1 MKKTLLALVSVLSL
15 STASEAQVIAQ
26 WNFSDFGANV
36 TNATFGP
43 VAATGGANAA
53 GAVLNA
59 VHNNALSVWSHPVG
73 NGNPDSL
80 SVNNWTAGDYFEFNL
95 ATTSFTDIS
104 FSFDQN
110 RSGTGPTNFSFRYS
124 LDGVSFTSFADYEVA
139 AVSWTG
145 TSSNAASTFLYNL
158 GAVTDLNQQSSVYF
172 RLVNLDSPAGGGT
185 TRVDNIIVTGVPEPS
200 TYALLALSG
209 IALAGYAIRRRR
221 RAGH

>member
-1 MKKTLLALVSVLSL
+1 MKKAFLALAVTLSL
-15 STASEAQVIAQ
+15 SAASQAQVIAQ

-43 VAATGGANAA
+43 VAATGGANAS

-59 VHNNALSVWSHPVG
+59 VHANALSVWSHPLG
-73 NGNPDSL
+73 NGNADSL
-80 SVNNWTAGDYFEFNL
+80 SVNNWTADDYFEFNF
-95 ATTSFTDIS
+95 ATTGFTDIS

-124 LDGVSFTSFADYEVA
+124 LDGVSFTTFADY
-139 AVSWTG
+139 AVSSVTWSG

-158 GAVTDLNQQSSVYF
+158 GAVPSLNEQSSVYF

-185 TRVDNIIVTGVPEPS
+185 SRIDNIVVTGVPEPS
-200 TYALLALSG
+200 TYALLALAG
-209 IALAGYAIRRRR
+209 AGLAGYTIRRRR
-221 RAGH
+221 R